1 MGAGT
6 FPDRAL
12 QQYIEKNY
20 VPVKYVSGLDSEQ
33 FYRYGILAEPA
44 FIVLDPEGNE
54 IYRKIGYFE
63 ADLLIEQLEKAKKK
77 AARRAALNH

>member
-20 VPVKYVSGLDSEQ
+20 VPVKYVSGVDSEQ
-33 FYRYGILAEPA
+33 FHRYGIMAEPA

-54 IYRKIGYFE
+54 IYRKIGYFM
-63 ADLLIEQLEKAKKK
+63 ADLLIEQLEKAKEK
-77 AARRAALNH
+77 AARRAARN

>member
-6 FPDRAL
+6 FPVRAL
-12 QQYIEKNY
+12 QEYIEKNY
-20 VPVKYVSGLDSEQ
+20 LPVKYVSGVDSEQ
-33 FYRYGILAEPA
+33 YHRYGIQAEPA

-77 AARRAALNH
+77 AARRAARN

>member
-20 VPVKYVSGLDSEQ
+20 VPVKYVSGVDSEQ
-33 FYRYGILAEPA
+33 FHRYGILVEPV

-54 IYRKIGYFE
+54 IYRKIGYFQ
-63 ADLLIEQLEKAKKK
+63 ADLLIEQLEKAKEK
-77 AARRAALNH
+77 AARRAARN

>member
-20 VPVKYVSGLDSEQ
+20 VPVKFISGADSEQ
-33 FYRYGILAEPA
+33 FYRYGILIEPA
-44 FIVLDPEGNE
+44 FIVLDTEGNE
-54 IYRKIGYFE
+54 VYRKIGYFE

-77 AARRAALNH
+77 AARRAARN

>member
-1 MGAGT
+1 MEAGT

-20 VPVKYVSGLDSEQ
+20 VPVKFISGADSEQ
-33 FYRYGILAEPA
+33 FYRYGILIEPA
-44 FIVLDPEGNE
+44 FIVLDTEGNE
-54 IYRKIGYFE
+54 VYRKIGYFE

-77 AARRAALNH
+77 AARRAARN